1 VEPLRSVKL
10 QFWSF
15 IFLAL
20 LFALIAF
27 GDELNRFALSYKAS
41 ADFLGA
47 LGTPIIA
54 LIAAYIASQQHITN
68 RRQLQ
73 LARYERQKPVY
84 TATYHYIHTVMLSSG
99 KPIPTEIMVP
109 FIQAIRESHFIF
121 DGDEV
126 STYLGVLREKELE
139 LARLHRQ
146 HKKKSLSTQEWDR
159 ITKRIDDL
167 DDWFQEQFADGARQ
181 VFKKHLKLQ

>member
-1 VEPLRSVKL
+1 MEALSAVKY
-10 QFWSF
+10 QFWGF
-15 IFLAL
+15 IFAVL
-20 LFALIAF
+20 LFSLIAF

-54 LIAAYIASQQHITN
+54 MIAVFIAAQQYITN

-84 TATYHYIHTVMLSSG
+84 TATYHYIHSVMLSFG
-99 KPIPTEIMVP
+99 KPVPTQIMVN

-126 STYLGVLREKELE
+126 SSYLGQLRSKELE
-139 LARLHRQ
+139 LARLYRQ
-146 HKKKSLSTQEWDR
+146 QKKIRISAQERDR
-159 ITKRIDDL
+159 IVTNIDTL